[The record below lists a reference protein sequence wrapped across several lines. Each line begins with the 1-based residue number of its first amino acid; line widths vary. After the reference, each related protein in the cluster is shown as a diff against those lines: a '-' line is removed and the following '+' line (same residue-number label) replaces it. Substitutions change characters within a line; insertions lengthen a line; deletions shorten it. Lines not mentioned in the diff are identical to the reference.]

1 MRNLLK
7 RYGGLVT
14 RLGDKVISDIFTS
27 ARLRITLLYFLVGAL
42 ILGIAGTLTY
52 NHTIDIL
59 NLYTERLSSV
69 ITDSLSKNS
78 ESVEPQNISQI
89 VEGALEQRQQNS
101 EDISATLKDEI
112 RRMIYST
119 SLWMILAILIS
130 AYVLAGIT
138 LKPIERA
145 LENKKRFIANASHEL
160 RTPLSIMKT
169 SSESTLLDEK
179 NVDREELI
187 STLKSNIE
195 EVNRMSNI
203 LQFLFAFSSFE
214 HRTKVLAM
222 SPIDISEITQKCI
235 QTLQTAIQKKKI
247 NIEVWNDQGALV
259 RGNAIALE
267 EVLLNLL
274 KNAIRYTPEQGH
286 IRIVLEKKLYG
297 IVTIVVRDS
306 GIGIPPEEIRHVFE
320 PFYKGNNAGDSS
332 KKNSKSHAGL
342 GLAIVK
348 EIITTHRGT
357 ISIQSK
363 LGEGTSV
370 EIRLPSA
377 SGSRNS

>member
-306 GIGIPPEEIRHVFE
+306 GIGIPPEEIRHIFE
-320 PFYKGNNAGDSS
+320 PFYKGKNTGDSS

>member
-1 MRNLLK
+1 
-7 RYGGLVT
+7 LVT